1 MKEAVRLLDHIIA
14 MVIRIASAVLTLAGV
29 LALVSGAL
37 FWLGWALELMS
48 LHMLLGILAVAALWT
63 IGFAQAGAPG
73 GSWSL
78 AVCAL
83 IVGALTLLLGFY
95 QAALLIG
102 PFHWIV
108 EVAHLALG
116 VATIG
121 LGHMAAARLRKTES
135 LGRAADRG

>member
-1 MKEAVRLLDHIIA
+1 

-37 FWLGWALELMS
+37 FWLGFAPELMS
-48 LHMLLGILAVAALWT
+48 LHMMLGILAVAALWT
-63 IGFAQAGAPG
+63 IGVAQAGAPS

-78 AVCAL
+78 AACAL
-83 IVGALTLLLGFY
+83 IVGALTLLLGLY
-95 QAALLIG
+95 QAGLLIG

-116 VATIG
+116 IATIG
-121 LGHMAAARLRKTES
+121 LGHMAAARLRTGS
-135 LGRAADRG
+135 RAED

>member
-1 MKEAVRLLDHIIA
+1 
-14 MVIRIASAVLTLAGV
+14 MVIRVASMVLTLAGV
-29 LALVSGAL
+29 LALLSGLL
-37 FWLGWALELMS
+37 FWLGWALQLMS
-48 LHMLLGILAVAALWT
+48 LHMLLGLLAVAALWT

-73 GSWSL
+73 GSWLL
-78 AVCAL
+78 AACAL
-83 IVGALTLLLGFY
+83 IVGVLTLLLGFY

-121 LGHMAAARLRKTES
+121 LGHMGAARLRRAGS
-135 LGRAADRG
+135 LGRAEDRG